1 MQNPSWSEIHHFVK
15 FLDLQLKSCEMSV
28 FCDEKLVGDVM
39 TGLKGFVVT
48 FMIRMSR
55 VRFINKADNLIRV

>member
-1 MQNPSWSEIHHFVK
+1 MK

-28 FCDEKLVGDVM
+28 FCDEALVGDVM

-55 VRFINKADNLIRV
+55 VRSINEANNLIKV